1 MPVGVRRTSVR
12 RTLDRCLSAALCAV
26 DPVHAL
32 RHQVRFRNSILSVG
46 PHQYDLRRVRRVVV
60 VGAGKAAA
68 PMAREMERLL
78 GRRLTAG
85 FVVTKYGH
93 RVPTRRIEVLE
104 AGHPV
109 PDAAGAGGAARVLA
123 IARSLSSRDLLI
135 VLVSGG
141 ASALLPAPAEGLSLI
156 DKQETTQ
163 LLLKSGAT
171 IQEVNAVRK
180 HLSALKGGQ
189 LAVATKARVVSVI
202 LSDVLGD
209 DLASIGSGLTAP
221 DPTTFVMARAILKR
235 YRLWEKLPQ
244 SVRRHVA
251 RGCRGQVRETPKSNA
266 AVFRQ
271 VHNVIIGNNQAA
283 VDTAARTIW
292 KSGLTPFILTT
303 TLTGEARDA
312 ARAFGAL
319 AKQIVRR
326 GRPAAR
332 PCCLLA
338 GGELTVRVRG
348 NGVGGRAQEFALAA
362 AKEIAGLKDVW
373 IVGIGTD
380 GTDGPTDAAGAVVDG
395 TTWETAI
402 ARKLNPQRALAHH
415 DAHPLLQRMGL
426 LIHTGPTGTNV
437 NDLYLL
443 LAS

>member
-1 MPVGVRRTSVR
+1 M
-12 RTLDRCLSAALCAV
+12 A
-26 DPVHAL
+26 HA
-32 RHQVRFRNSILSVG
+32 
-46 PHQYDLRRVRRVVV
+46 
-60 VGAGKAAA
+60 
-68 PMAREMERLL
+68 MERLL
-78 GRRLTAG
+78 GRRLAAG

-93 RVPTRRIEVLE
+93 RVPTRRIEAFE

-109 PDAAGAGGAARVLA
+109 PDAAGAEGAARVLSL
-123 IARSLSSRDLLI
+123 ARSLSSRDLLI

-156 DKQETTQ
+156 DKQHTTQ

-171 IQEVNAVRK
+171 IQEVNTVRK

-189 LAVATKARVVSVI
+189 LASATKARVVSVI

-235 YRLWEKLPQ
+235 YRLWKQVPQ
-244 SVRRHVA
+244 SVRRRLG
-251 RGCRGQVRETPKSNA
+251 RGCRGQVRETPTADA
-266 AVFRQ
+266 AVFRRVQ
-271 VHNVIIGNNQAA
+271 NVIIGNNQAA
-283 VDTAARTIW
+283 VDAAARTIW

-312 ARAFGAL
+312 AKAFGAL
-319 AKQIVRR
+319 AKQIVLR
-326 GRPAAR
+326 GRPASR
-332 PCCLLA
+332 PCCILA

-362 AKEIAGLKDVW
+362 AKEISGLKNVW

-395 TTWETAI
+395 ATWEKAI
-402 ARKLNPQRALAHH
+402 ARKLDPQRALVRH
-415 DAHPLLQRMGL
+415 DAYPLFQRLGL

-443 LAS
+443 LAY

>member
-1 MPVGVRRTSVR
+1 MLS
-12 RTLDRCLSAALCAV
+12 RCLSAALCAV
-26 DPVHAL
+26 DPVQAL
-32 RHQVRFRNSILSVG
+32 RQQVCLRKSILSVG
-46 PHQYDLRRVRRVVV
+46 PHQYDLRRVRRVVI

-78 GRRLTAG
+78 GRWLTVG

-93 RVPTRRIEVLE
+93 RVPTKRIEVLE

-109 PDAAGAGGAARVLA
+109 PDAAGAAAAARGLSLV
-123 IARSLSSRDLLI
+123 RSLSSRDLLI
-135 VLVSGG
+135 VVVSGG
-141 ASALLPAPAEGLSLI
+141 ASALLPAPAEGLSLR
-156 DKQETTQ
+156 DKQQTTQ

-171 IQEVNAVRK
+171 IQEVNTVRK

-189 LAVATKARVVSVI
+189 LAAATKARVVSVI

-221 DPTTFVMARAILKR
+221 DPTTFVMARAILRR

-266 AVFRQ
+266 AVFRR

-283 VDTAARTIW
+283 VEAAARTIW

-312 ARAFGAL
+312 AKAFGAL
-319 AKQIVRR
+319 AKQILLR
-326 GRPAAR
+326 GRPVAR
-332 PCCLLA
+332 PCCILA
-338 GGELTVRVRG
+338 GGELTVTIRG

-362 AKEIAGLKDVW
+362 AKEIAGLKNIW
-373 IVGIGTD
+373 IVGVGTD

-395 TTWETAI
+395 STWGTAI
-402 ARKLNPQRALAHH
+402 VRKLNPQRALVRN
-415 DAHPLLQRMGL
+415 DANPLLQRLRL

-443 LAS
+443 VAF